1 MARTE
6 HEQHA
11 AVGRRCDTALVD
23 SRAGCAT
30 ASASGA
36 SEPAGPPPGAYA
48 ATMPGLEAPD
58 EIDVIAED
66 ADGSALLSI
75 IQTGAWSK
83 DGSERGRLKRKLA
96 VYLRYA
102 LEGQMVAAYPSLEGR
117 PVVIALMYEEQPP
130 QALLDYWRRRGE
142 TAARD
147 GVTLK
152 TQALGDTVW
161 RA

>member
-1 MARTE
+1 
-6 HEQHA
+6 
-11 AVGRRCDTALVD
+11 
-23 SRAGCAT
+23 
-30 ASASGA
+30 
-36 SEPAGPPPGAYA
+36 
-48 ATMPGLEAPD
+48 MPGLEAPD

-75 IQTGAWSK
+75 IQTGPWLKDVSK
-83 DGSERGRLKRKLA
+83 ERNRLKRKLG

-102 LEGQMVAAYPSLEGR
+102 LEGQMVATYPTLEGR
-117 PVVIALMYEEQPP
+117 PVTIALMYEQTPP
-130 QALLDYWRRRGE
+130 EALLDYWRRRGE

>member
-1 MARTE
+1 MAP
-6 HEQHA
+6 
-11 AVGRRCDTALVD
+11 V
-23 SRAGCAT
+23 RAG
-30 ASASGA
+30 
-36 SEPAGPPPGAYA
+36 PYA
-48 ATMPGLEAPD
+48 DGMPGLDAPD

-75 IQTGAWSK
+75 IQTGSWSK
-83 DGSERGRLKRKLA
+83 DGSERGRLKRKLG

-102 LEGQMVAAYPSLEGR
+102 LEGQMVATYPTLEGR
-117 PVVIALMYEEQPP
+117 PVVIALMYDEEPS
-130 QALLDYWRRRGE
+130 QALRDYWRRRGE

-152 TQALGDTVW
+152 LQALGDTVW

>member
-1 MARTE
+1 MHNLQPQRPCSPGFD
-6 HEQHA
+6 A
-11 AVGRRCDTALVD
+11 A
-23 SRAGCAT
+23 AGK
-30 ASASGA
+30 S
-36 SEPAGPPPGAYA
+36 YA
-48 ATMPGLEAPD
+48 ERMPGIDAPD

-75 IQTGAWSK
+75 IQTGAWRK
-83 DGSERGRLKRKLA
+83 DGSDRGRLKRKLA

-102 LEGQMVAAYPSLEGR
+102 LEGQMVAAYPTLEGR
-117 PVVIALMYEEQPP
+117 PVVIALMYEEKPP
-130 QALLDYWRRRGE
+130 PAVLDYWRRRGE
-142 TAARD
+142 STARD

>member
-1 MARTE
+1 
-6 HEQHA
+6 
-11 AVGRRCDTALVD
+11 
-23 SRAGCAT
+23 
-30 ASASGA
+30 
-36 SEPAGPPPGAYA
+36 
-48 ATMPGLEAPD
+48 MPGLDAPD

-83 DGSERGRLKRKLA
+83 DGARERNRLKHKLG

-130 QALLDYWRRRGE
+130 TPLLDYWRRRAQ
-142 TAARD
+142 AALRD

-152 TQALGDTVW
+152 TQPLSETVW

>member
-1 MARTE
+1 
-6 HEQHA
+6 
-11 AVGRRCDTALVD
+11 
-23 SRAGCAT
+23 
-30 ASASGA
+30 
-36 SEPAGPPPGAYA
+36 
-48 ATMPGLEAPD
+48 MPGLQSPD

-75 IQTGAWSK
+75 IQTGAWSP
-83 DGSERGRLKRKLA
+83 DGGRERNRLKRKLG

-102 LEGQMVAAYPSLEGR
+102 LEGQMVAAYPTLEGR

-130 QALLDYWRRRGE
+130 QAVLDYWRRRGE
-142 TAARD
+142 SAARD